1 MLAAK
6 YATRR
11 PRSRRKWGSPLLQ
24 VHPKL
29 TDEQLLKLFERGV
42 SRQWPT
48 ALLDWS
54 EPEQWDAVSLN
65 ALAGLLTP
73 VYLGEQT
80 AMLGVSAVLPRL
92 ATHHDTEAALYLA
105 SMGLD
110 EARHFHNLSRLYT
123 RLGVNPWPTRKLP
136 EMWRYHTRLMQS
148 GDPLDWLWGILIS
161 DLFAR
166 LFYGRLRDQYPDRI
180 IGRLARRT
188 LVDEARHQAFAD
200 LYLTPRLERIGEER
214 RQAMFQ
220 LRDDLF
226 RTMDQLTER
235 LAGPLADLGW
245 SGDAFLNELWND
257 TERWAHRIGLYPHAA
272 PEDSA
277 PKADQTPLLR
287 GAEGRG

>member
-1 MLAAK
+1 M
-6 YATRR
+6 
-11 PRSRRKWGSPLLQ
+11 LQ

-29 TDEQLLKLFERGV
+29 GDEQLLKLFERGV
-42 SRQWPT
+42 GRQWST
-48 ALLDWS
+48 ELLEWS
-54 EPEQWDAVSLN
+54 EPEHWDDVSLK

-80 AMLGVSAVLPRL
+80 AMLGVAAVLPQL
-92 ATHHDTEAALYLA
+92 ATHRDTEAALCLS

-123 RLGVNPWPTRKLP
+123 RLQIEPWRTRQLP
-136 EMWRYHTRLMQS
+136 EMWRYHTRLMKS

-166 LFYGRLRDQYPDRI
+166 LFYGRLRDQYPDRV

-200 LYLTPRLERIGEER
+200 LYLSPRLAKISDER
-214 RQAMFQ
+214 RAAMFE

-235 LAGPLADLGW
+235 LAGPLNDLGW
-245 SGDAFLNELWND
+245 SGDQFLTDLWND
-257 TERWAHRIGLYPHAA
+257 TERWANRVGLHPPAA
-272 PEDSA
+272 ATSDNPQLVS
-277 PKADQTPLLR
+277 P
-287 GAEGRG
+287 